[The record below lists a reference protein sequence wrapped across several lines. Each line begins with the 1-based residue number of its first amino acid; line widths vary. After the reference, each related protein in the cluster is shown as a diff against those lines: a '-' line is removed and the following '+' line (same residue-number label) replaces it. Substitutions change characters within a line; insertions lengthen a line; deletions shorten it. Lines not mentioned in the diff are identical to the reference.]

1 MSIYLFVF
9 RKKLNYYKAMVFKIN
24 DKLVRKGIS
33 KEVYYIKAEKH
44 VNNILHFIIKSKN
57 TGDIILSKHAI
68 EKDFLTEEEYS
79 KKKHTKNFA
88 SAFSEKIK
96 KLLSN

>member
-1 MSIYLFVF
+1 MMVF
-9 RKKLNYYKAMVFKIN
+9 RIN

-33 KEVYYIKAEKH
+33 KEVYYIKAEKY

-57 TGDIILSKHAI
+57 SGDIILSKHAI

-79 KKKHTKNFA
+79 KKKHNRNFA
-88 SAFSEKIK
+88 SAFSERIK

>member
-9 RKKLNYYKAMVFKIN
+9 RKKINYYVSMSLKIN

-33 KEVYYIKAEKH
+33 KEVYYIKAEKY
-44 VNNILHFIIKSKN
+44 VNNILHYVIKSKN
-57 TGDIILSKHAI
+57 TGDVILSKHAI
-68 EKDFLTEEEYS
+68 DKDFLTEEEYS
-79 KKKHTKNFA
+79 KKKNTRNFA
-88 SAFSEKIK
+88 SAFSERIK

>member
-1 MSIYLFVF
+1 MSIYLIVF
-9 RKKLNYYKAMVFKIN
+9 RKKLNYDGRMVFRIN

-33 KEVYYIKAEKH
+33 KEVYYIKAEKY

-57 TGDIILSKHAI
+57 SGDIILSKHAI

-79 KKKHTKNFA
+79 KKKNTRNFA
-88 SAFSEKIK
+88 SAFSERIK
-96 KLLSN
+96 NLLSN